1 MAMAMIVMI
10 ISFIC
15 KCFYKNRAKVVKI
28 LHIRKFLLIVYT
40 FVFYLVHENHIPLSR
55 RYPEDTLK
63 IDMRRWSKEY
73 WLNSLP
79 VVKYF

>member
-1 MAMAMIVMI
+1 M
-10 ISFIC
+10 
-15 KCFYKNRAKVVKI
+15 
-28 LHIRKFLLIVYT
+28 RKFLLIVYT

-73 WLNSLP
+73 WSNILP
-79 VVKYF
+79 SVKHF